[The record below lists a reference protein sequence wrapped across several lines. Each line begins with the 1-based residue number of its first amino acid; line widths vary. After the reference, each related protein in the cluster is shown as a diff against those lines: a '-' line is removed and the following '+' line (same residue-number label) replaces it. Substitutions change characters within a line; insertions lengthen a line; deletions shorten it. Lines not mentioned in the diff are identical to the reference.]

1 MFCVVIRRQGVFAV
15 FSEALWGY
23 KQLEQ
28 SSSVGYLMAASVL
41 KNARGG
47 ARARVKRLV
56 ELVQACKHLLGRES
70 LSSPNPKTMLSM
82 NES

>member
-1 MFCVVIRRQGVFAV
+1 
-15 FSEALWGY
+15 
-23 KQLEQ
+23 
-28 SSSVGYLMAASVL
+28 MAASVL

-70 LSSPNPKTMLSM
+70 LPSSSPNPKTVLS
-82 NES
+82 NE